1 MMERDLMNASEK
13 SLQPDEQQF
22 LKEYDSNI
30 YEKVSVAAD
39 LLVFTI
45 ENEELKIL
53 MIRRAEYP
61 YKGYLALPGVFVK
74 PDESV
79 DQAALRGIREETG
92 LEGIYFEQMYTF
104 GDVKRDPR
112 SRVISVSYLA
122 LVPREEL
129 AFHAGVRTS
138 ETVLV
143 PVADLISENIK
154 TAFDHKAMIEYG
166 KWRLKNK
173 VEYTDIAFHF
183 VPELFTLPQLQRVY
197 EILLDKPLFKANFRK
212 KVSPMIEKTD
222 LFTSGDAHRPS
233 QYYRRKQVVTEEVF
247 LQQ

>member
-1 MMERDLMNASEK
+1 MTEK
-13 SLQPDEQQF
+13 NLLPDEQQF
-22 LKEYDSNI
+22 LKEYDSNL

-45 ENEELKIL
+45 ENEVLKVL

-129 AFHAGVRTS
+129 TFHAGVRTS

-143 PVADLISENIK
+143 PVSELISGNIK

-233 QYYRRKQVVTEEVF
+233 QYYRRKTVSPEEVF
-247 LQQ
+247 PQQ